1 MDPARHLALMVSLL
15 DRHPNLMLDI
25 AWRVIDDAYFSTPR
39 GPRGVRAVPEC
50 VLGPDPAGHRFP
62 GVARTRTWRSTQGW
76 LFIQQHDG
84 KLTELTTNEPDDE
97 ETEIQGGGLD
107 GKWRSSWKD
116 GLQPEEIARGTVVI
130 TAGDGINPAYIQL
143 LVSCAGPPRT
153 GGDGPNMQALACW
166 GSRFPARARMDPP
179 TAQHKTSF
187 MLGCPARAGNNP
199 RGRLIDSRSCVVEP
213 LPPAGGGRP
222 VGGRPRTD
230 SAGSSESR
238 NLCAELGQLHPD
250 HLAAAVLLLAILGG
264 YQNRTHDPPPGHQN
278 HVARLRTNVHRNH
291 WLPHWTAGACW
302 SCPERI
308 MWVQGSARSAI
319 VVPYD
324 QLHAPL
330 LAQLP
335 PDPTRRRR
343 LKIMVSPVRFWPSA
357 PLPSFRRSRC
367 FPKSTLALGKQALY
381 VFDNSGRFP

>member
-1 MDPARHLALMVSLL
+1 MEQPSDDLLPRFEIQGSYERFAVDKQPGPPESWKGATPGNTLAVDGHHGVLCHAFGRRH
-15 DRHPNLMLDI
+15 
-25 AWRVIDDAYFSTPR
+25 
-39 GPRGVRAVPEC
+39 RAVEARAAQILANGFLTTYDTSQHEPAPER
-50 VLGPDPAGHRFP
+50 LTTAATRAYQMLEESDTIGSKP
-62 GVARTRTWRSTQGW
+62 GVVIPGMVAACITIGGIDWLQIGQGW

-143 LVSCAGPPRT
+143 LVSWAGPPRT

-179 TAQHKTSF
+179 TAQHETSF

-199 RGRLIDSRSCVVEP
+199 TGRLIDSRSCVVEP

-238 NLCAELGQLHPD
+238 NLCAELGQLHSS
-250 HLAAAVLLLAILGG
+250 
-264 YQNRTHDPPPGHQN
+264 
-278 HVARLRTNVHRNH
+278 LR
-291 WLPHWTAGACW
+291 
-302 SCPERI
+302 S
-308 MWVQGSARSAI
+308 RSASSCRTR
-319 VVPYD
+319 VP
-324 QLHAPL
+324 AS
-330 LAQLP
+330 
-335 PDPTRRRR
+335 
-343 LKIMVSPVRFWPSA
+343 MVSRETSDLLMPTCSA
-357 PLPSFRRSRC
+357 IAG
-367 FPKSTLALGKQALY
+367 ST
-381 VFDNSGRFP
+381 FS